1 MKKPRVS
8 VLTPVYNGQERL
20 PNMMAAIRQQ
30 TFEDFEWIICDDGST
45 DHTSQILDAANDH
58 RIRRLYHPQRKGI
71 PFARNALL
79 KEAKTDLLAWCDADD
94 IPHPQRLQAQYDFLS
109 QHPSFI
115 AVFTTAVFQDG
126 PLRRYI
132 DYPSDDQWWLPLLFF
147 KQPLVF
153 SSCMNRAINHLWFD
167 ETLLRTQDHDY
178 LWNLS
183 QRGQM
188 SVLKEIET
196 KYLVDSHRNRV
207 DAENHRDYCVQQLA
221 QRAQHMGIASGTST
235 VEYVVRLLRDIK
247 SLNDIQAKQA
257 LQWIAQV
264 EQHAASLF
272 PSDRKPYIRA
282 IYTYLCIKAA
292 IRVSPFLITEVKWA
306 RPSNIMDLVRLRF

>member
-20 PNMMAAIRQQ
+20 PNMMAAIRRQ

-45 DHTSQILDAANDH
+45 DNTSQILDAANDH

-79 KEAKTDLLAWCDADD
+79 KEAKTELLAWCDADD
-94 IPHPQRLQAQYDFLS
+94 RPHPHRLQKQYDFLS
-109 QHPSFI
+109 QHPSVI
-115 AVFTTAVFQDG
+115 AVFTTAVFHDG
-126 PLRRYI
+126 PQRRI
-132 DYPSDDQWWLPLLFF
+132 IHHPSDDQWWLPMLFF

-153 SSCMNRAINHLWFD
+153 SSCMNRAVHNLWFD
-167 ETLLRTQDHDY
+167 ETLLRTEDHDY
-178 LWNLS
+178 LWHLS

-188 SVLKEIET
+188 SVLKHIET
-196 KYLVDSHRNRV
+196 EYLVDSHRKRV
-207 DAENHRDYCVQQLA
+207 DAENHLDYCVQQLA
-221 QRAQHMGIASGTST
+221 QRAQHMGLESGTST

-247 SLNDIQAKQA
+247 SLNHAQAKQA
-257 LQWIAQV
+257 LQWITQV
-264 EQHAASLF
+264 EQQAASLF
-272 PSDRKPYIRA
+272 PPDRTSFIRA

-292 IRVSPFLITEVKWA
+292 IRVSPLLIKEAKWA
-306 RPSNIMDLVRLRF
+306 HPSKIMDLVRLRF